1 MKLLRPMDSE
11 DLEDVLK
18 WRNHP
23 SIRKSMLSQHKI
35 SQEEH
40 IRWFELIS
48 SDPTKHSMIYEEE
61 GSRLGYVN
69 FNVIEK
75 YSLADWGFYTSP
87 NAPKG
92 TGKSL
97 GFHALSYGFND
108 LNLNKVCGQALSSN
122 IASINFHLKLG
133 FSQEG
138 ILRDQYKQD
147 TAYQD
152 IICFGLLQKDWLRNY
167 A

>member
-1 MKLLRPMDSE
+1 MKRREADS
-11 DLEDVLK
+11 
-18 WRNHP
+18 
-23 SIRKSMLSQHKI
+23 
-35 SQEEH
+35 
-40 IRWFELIS
+40 
-48 SDPTKHSMIYEEE
+48 
-61 GSRLGYVN
+61 
-69 FNVIEK
+69 
-75 YSLADWGFYTSP
+75 GFYTSP

-108 LNLNKVCGQALSSN
+108 LYLNKVCGQALSSN